1 MRIDPHL
8 GPEAVP
14 AGRPAAVAEDQKKRG
29 LAPTAKA
36 CT

>member
-1 MRIDPHL
+1 MRTDPHH
-8 GPEAVP
+8 GREAV
-14 AGRPAAVAEDQKKRG
+14 AGRPAAIADDQKKRG